1 MPKPNS
7 KSTLK
12 EIKAYVREKK
22 LNKPEIKL
30 TMKKSEL
37 VAGLKKHGHWDTKA
51 DAREKLKAGGKKPP
65 LIRKTKKSKGKYV

>member
-12 EIKAYVREKK
+12 EIREYVRQKK

-30 TMKKSEL
+30 TMNKSEL
-37 VAGLKKHGHWDTKA
+37 IAGLKKHGHWDHKS

-65 LIRKTKKSKGKYV
+65 LIGKTKKSKGE